1 MGEEARITK
10 LSRKS
15 KIMQLK
21 DYLAYRLR
29 GVFVTDVSVAS
40 GTLSFDVQK
49 GYWSQPMLEV
59 LGIRE
64 ELLPELRS

>member
-1 MGEEARITK
+1 
-10 LSRKS
+10 
-15 KIMQLK
+15 MQLK